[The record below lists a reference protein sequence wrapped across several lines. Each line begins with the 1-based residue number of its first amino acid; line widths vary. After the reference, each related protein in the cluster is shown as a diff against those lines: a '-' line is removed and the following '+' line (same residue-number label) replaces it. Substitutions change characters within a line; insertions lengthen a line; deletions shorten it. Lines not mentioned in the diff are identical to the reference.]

1 MLPFEFNL
9 GLQHNLNCICRHWAT
24 LIFMAWIIKVMKKWQ
39 VCLQYILCQS
49 TWDPGYLASIAICSM
64 GSPKVFAPVVPKI
77 NTSCGVPRYSAVRN
91 SQRLTEIAHR
101 RWAQGKGGNLLAFFQ
116 WFFLILSF
124 FFFSVSTCLYHRE
137 FNVELPS
144 YQMPKI
150 ALKGTKLIIYSPSGS
165 DFESIYLPL
174 VTTELRLQLVPEKR
188 QIHFF
193 ENNEGNGHV

>member
-49 TWDPGYLASIAICSM
+49 TWDPGYLACIAICST
-64 GSPKVFAPVVPKI
+64 GSSKVLVPVVPKI
-77 NTSCGVPRYSAVRN
+77 NTRCGVSRHSAVRN

-101 RWAQGKGGNLLAFFQ
+101 SWAHGKGGNLLAFFQ
-116 WFFLILSF
+116 WFFLTLSF
-124 FFFSVSTCLYHRE
+124 FFSMSTWLYHRE

-144 YQMPKI
+144 YQMPVI
-150 ALKGTKLIIYSPSGS
+150 ALKGTKLIIYSLLGG

-174 VTTELRLQLVPEKR
+174 FTTELRV
-188 QIHFF
+188 
-193 ENNEGNGHV
+193 